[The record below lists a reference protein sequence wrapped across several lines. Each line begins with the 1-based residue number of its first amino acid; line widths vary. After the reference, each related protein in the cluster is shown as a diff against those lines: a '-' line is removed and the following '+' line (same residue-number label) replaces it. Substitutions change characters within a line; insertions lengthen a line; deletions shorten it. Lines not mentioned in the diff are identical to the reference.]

1 MKCMGDFGQ
10 AFSDEESDNEMGWK
24 IKFKRPKFS
33 APKISVPKIIS
44 RPIASIVKPISSI
57 TSSIVRN
64 PIAAATTGVAA
75 GLAIPAMAA
84 NMIPG
89 VNRLTAPITQ
99 PILSAAS
106 PITNAVAPV
115 ALMPLGIVSPSAAAA
130 VYQAAMPTQ
139 KIPSQ
144 ESYEEETLDTTSP
157 SATLINTS
165 PSATLINT
173 SPSAT
178 LINTSPSTVL
188 TSQGQA
194 VLDTTPATLVSSST
208 KPEEKKGGAG
218 MVIGGLAVAGIAAYM
233 FMKD

>member
-1 MKCMGDFGQ
+1 MGDFGQ

-44 RPIASIVKPISSI
+44 RPLASIVKPISSI

-64 PIAAATTGVAA
+64 PIAAVTTGVAA

-84 NMIPG
+84 NLIPG
-89 VNRLTAPITQ
+89 VSQITSPLTQ
-99 PILSAAS
+99 PILKAAS
-106 PITNAVAPV
+106 PITNAVAPI

-130 VYQAAMPTQ
+130 VYQAAMPTPKMPGQ
-139 KIPSQ
+139 V
-144 ESYEEETLDTTSP
+144 SYEEETLDT
-157 SATLINTS
+157 TS

-208 KPEEKKGGAG
+208 VKKEEKKGGAG

>member
-1 MKCMGDFGQ
+1 MGDFGQ
-10 AFSDEESDNEMGWK
+10 AFSDEETENEMGWK

-44 RPIASIVKPISSI
+44 RPIASIMRPVSSI
-57 TSSIVRN
+57 STTILKN
-64 PIAAATTGVAA
+64 PIAAATTGIAA
-75 GLAIPAMAA
+75 GLAVPAIAA

-89 VNRLTAPITQ
+89 VNRLTAPLTQ

-106 PITNAVAPV
+106 PITNAVAPI

-144 ESYEEETLDTTSP
+144 VSYEEETLDTT
-157 SATLINTS
+157 A

-194 VLDTTPATLVSSST
+194 VLDTTPAAIVSSSSA
-208 KPEEKKGGAG
+208 KKEEKKGGAG

>member
-173 SPSAT
+173 SPS
-178 LINTSPSTVL
+178 TVL